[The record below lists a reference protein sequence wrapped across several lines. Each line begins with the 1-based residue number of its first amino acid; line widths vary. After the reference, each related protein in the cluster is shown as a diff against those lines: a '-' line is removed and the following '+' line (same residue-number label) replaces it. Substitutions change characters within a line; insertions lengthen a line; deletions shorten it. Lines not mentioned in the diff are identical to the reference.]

1 MTPEPGNLPPRHRPP
16 GQVAERPAAVRDLLA
31 AHAAARER
39 TADQHMFTVSS
50 WNGARMGTF
59 RLQLFTAPGT
69 RPVAVATQGPLLA
82 VPSKAGKPGTEPR
95 PPRTSSLAARP
106 PTR

>member
-1 MTPEPGNLPPRHRPP
+1 VTPEDGNLPP
-16 GQVAERPAAVRDLLA
+16 AVRDLLA

-39 TADQHMFTVSS
+39 TADDHMFTVSS

-69 RPVAVATQGPLLA
+69 RPVAVATQGPA
-82 VPSKAGKPGTEPR
+82 EGGR
-95 PPRTSSLAARP
+95 PVVGRSANQLR
-106 PTR
+106 